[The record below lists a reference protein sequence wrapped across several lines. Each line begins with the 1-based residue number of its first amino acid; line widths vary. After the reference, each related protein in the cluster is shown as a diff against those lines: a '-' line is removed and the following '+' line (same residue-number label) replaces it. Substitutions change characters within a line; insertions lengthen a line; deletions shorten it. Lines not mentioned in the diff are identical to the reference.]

1 MHRRNYLA
9 VLGAGLLAG
18 CGGSGD
24 GGDSGG
30 GGTTM
35 TAEGAA
41 EPPTDTAVATEG
53 STPDEEATSTET
65 VTPAAVVDLAVDGV
79 TTRQT
84 EGTLY
89 SGIVAEGS
97 VTNAGNAPSSTAE
110 ATCDWFDGDGN
121 YVASQ
126 PAFCETIGA
135 GETWLPLF
143 NPSMQVEDPSNLAS
157 AELAI
162 SGGQDPP
169 SFNPQEIE
177 LTDTTLR
184 ASEEQALIRGTAA
197 NNRSNTVSYLEANA
211 KFYNS
216 DGSILTTNWTN
227 VTDLTAGESWHFEL
241 DSLLTDRTGQI
252 ESGEILLTTESL

>member
-1 MHRRNYLA
+1 MA
-9 VLGAGLLAG
+9 ESSDG
-18 CGGSGD
+18 GD
-24 GGDSGG
+24 GGGS
-30 GGTTM
+30 GTTM

-41 EPPTDTAVATEG
+41 EPPTDTATATEASTQAEE
-53 STPDEEATSTET
+53 STPTET
-65 VTPAAVVDLAVDGV
+65 TTPAAVVDLNVEGV
-79 TTRQT
+79 STRQT
-84 EGTLY
+84 EGSLY

-97 VTNAGNAPSSTAE
+97 VTNAGNAPSGTVE

-126 PAFCETIGA
+126 PTFCETIGA

-143 NPSMQVEDPSNLAS
+143 NPSMQVDDPSNLAS

-169 SFNPQEIE
+169 SFNPEGIE
-177 LTDTTLR
+177 LIDSTLR
-184 ASEEQALIRGTAA
+184 ASEEQALIRGTTA

-227 VTDLTAGESWHFEL
+227 VTDLAAGESWQFEL
-241 DSLLTDRTGQI
+241 DSLLTDRAGQV